1 MFVNTLIVSYALGI
15 NFGDCRSMTW
25 ASRMGGIWRMCVRTH
40 ASADLHMA
48 VFSSGTGI
56 LKTDNCASNCKLI
69 VILINSFAESVH
81 FVSLTSC
88 NLENFI

>member
-1 MFVNTLIVSYALGI
+1 
-15 NFGDCRSMTW
+15 
-25 ASRMGGIWRMCVRTH
+25 MCVHTH

-56 LKTDNCASNCKLI
+56 LNKDNCASNCKLI

-81 FVSLTSC
+81 FVSLTV
-88 NLENFI
+88 I